1 MPSDRERMEAMS
13 DAEVSN
19 LLSNSHGTPPHGLA
33 TAEIQRRK
41 MITDRVSTEAQQTA
55 AKAALDS
62 ARYARLS
69 AYCAVAAIVISLIA
83 VVISILH
90 K

>member
-19 LLSNSHGTPPHGLA
+19 QLSFPAGTPAHGMA
-33 TAEIQRRK
+33 VAEIQRRK
-41 MITDRVSTEAQQTA
+41 MITDRDSIEAQQTA
-55 AKAALDS
+55 AKAALES
-62 ARYARLS
+62 AKYAHLS
-69 AYCAVAAIVISLIA
+69 AYCAVAAILISLIA
-83 VVISILH
+83 IVISILH